1 MADTRRQALEK
12 AVYESALKAITATN
26 ADYEIMLHY
35 HDYQTP
41 LPITQ
46 YVTSIQKNA
55 TTDYPYEQMAMTLA
69 INHDIA
75 HQLFSD
81 YSGRPTTGQW
91 ISIKRP
97 NKIFNKQGSQ
107 NDDLPASID
116 FIGYITN
123 VSFAMTVN
131 QQNALLTTSQI
142 QITASSFIYPLQVAQ
157 YKLHAGTVFDQSITS
172 ILNAASEEYAQ
183 RTNPDF
189 QTNVETQ
196 SFFLSGRDYDTFTD
210 EVDKISLEAKS
221 VRASMKLFI
230 DNLGYTRIPSS
241 LAKDFSTAKFIKE
254 QGFTVAIDPN
264 TKEIINFGIDG
275 RPNIETRPEPVLH
288 DGTDELRIGNFIQV
302 ATADFHLPPSS
313 HLRETMPGLDPVV
326 NNLNAIQN
334 TFARGGSVW
343 DLLKSTYQ
351 SSEMLFDFYFT
362 WVPFTKADLKAG
374 YKLPNAACLHWGAIP
389 FVIYRLKTLNPGLVP
404 TQLGINKE
412 LNVYDE
418 ILKPD
423 FKYKKLEYETEIEK
437 AGTFGPLAEAIY
449 TNEEVPIP
457 LRPNLVL
464 AFPLSSNEIIS
475 MTYNLSDAY
484 RINSTYVEDPAVQ
497 RTTQVT
503 AGAFSTPVIDPED
516 AQNHG
521 LRMIEAPYP
530 FASLDNPKTEAFSER
545 LYLAQGQGNRFYGGN
560 IVLPYP
566 KTKQIN
572 PGTWLSIIFPHRSK
586 DAFAQPSDLKR
597 ERIFYCYVK
606 SIDHSLKVNQG
617 NALIQEQT
625 SITYVRGSW
634 GNIAPVLPPTQSGRV
649 IQNQP
654 TGGR

>member
-1 MADTRRQALEK
+1 MADTRKEALAK
-12 AVYESALKAITATN
+12 AVYESAIKTVNASN

-46 YVTSIQKNA
+46 YVTSVQKNA
-55 TTDYPYEQMAMTLA
+55 TTDYPYEQLAMTLA
-69 INHDIA
+69 VSHDVA

-97 NKIFNKQGSQ
+97 NKIFHKQGTQ

-116 FIGYITN
+116 FIGYVTN
-123 VSFAMTVN
+123 VSFSMAVN
-131 QQNALLTTSQI
+131 QGNALLQTSQI
-142 QITASSFIYPLQVAQ
+142 QITASSFIYPLQVSQ
-157 YKLHAGTVFDQSITS
+157 YKLHAGSLFDQGITS
-172 ILNAASEEYAQ
+172 IINGASEIYAQ
-183 RTNPDF
+183 KTNPEF
-189 QTNVETQ
+189 QTNTETK
-196 SFFLSGRDYDTFTD
+196 SFFLSGQDYDTFTD
-210 EVDKISLEAKS
+210 AVDTISLEAKS

-241 LAKDFSTAKFIKE
+241 LAKEFSVIKFLN
-254 QGFTVAIDPN
+254 QQQTVAIDPQTEQITALGDASN
-264 TKEIINFGIDG
+264 VEE
-275 RPNIETRPEPVLH
+275 RPQPILH

-374 YKLPNAACLHWGAIP
+374 YKLPHAACLHWGAIP
-389 FVIYRLKTLNPGLVP
+389 FVIYRLKTLNPGFTP

-412 LNVYDE
+412 LDVYNK

-423 FKYKKLEYETEIEK
+423 FKYKKLEYKTEIEK
-437 AGTFGPLAEAIY
+437 RGTYNPLAEAIY
-449 TNEEVPIP
+449 TNEEVPIQM
-457 LRPNLVL
+457 RPDLTL

-484 RINSTYVEDPAVQ
+484 RINSTYVEDPTVQ
-497 RTTQVT
+497 QTTQVSS
-503 AGAFSTPVIDPED
+503 GAFSTPVIDPED

-530 FASLDNPKTEAFSER
+530 FASLDNPATEAFSER
-545 LYLAQGQGNRFYGGN
+545 LYLAQGEGNRFYGGN

-586 DAFAQPSDLKR
+586 DAFAKPGDIKR

-606 SIDHSLKVNQG
+606 SISHSLSIG
-617 NALIQEQT
+617 GDALIREQT
-625 SITYVRGSW
+625 IITYVRGSW
-634 GNIAPVLPPTQSGRV
+634 GNIAPILPPTQSGRT